1 MFIIANNIIGD
12 IVNKN
17 DFKRKNRQLDTII
30 DERLIG
36 NYKDEIDI
44 EISEEFD
51 LGMSPD
57 ALNTMS
63 YHSHFDLYKMNR
75 EFNNKPIKKK
85 PKGY

>member
-1 MFIIANNIIGD
+1 M
-12 IVNKN
+12 
-17 DFKRKNRQLDTII
+17 KRKNRQSDTII

-63 YHSHFDLYKMNR
+63 YHTNRDLYKMNR
-75 EFNNKPIKKK
+75 EFNKKPITKKHK
-85 PKGY
+85 N